1 MSIAY
6 WLLTGATKEWILK
19 AIKKYFKKQGQ
30 PGFVLNLGFWGHQ
43 YNFNLNFNFDIILI
57 TKLVIFVSD
66 FNYPTH
72 FQSCWHVAIKNLIL
86 ATFSK
91 RWDGE
96 IWRKRDLKFD
106 FLKGREL
113 ALLLLYFLLLTV
125 LCAWHCTKVGLVN
138 PYHNPSDHCLPV
150 QLYSETTDR
159 TVVKLDG
166 RVQLCSANNK
176 FKFY

>member
-6 WLLTGATKEWILK
+6 WLLCIECYWGNKRMDLEGDQKVLQ
-19 AIKKYFKKQGQ
+19 KKKGQ

-96 IWRKRDLKFD
+96 IWRKGDLKFD
-106 FLKGREL
+106 FFEGAGACFTFTLFFITNCFMRMT
-113 ALLLLYFLLLTV
+113 LY
-125 LCAWHCTKVGLVN
+125 
-138 PYHNPSDHCLPV
+138 
-150 QLYSETTDR
+150 
-159 TVVKLDG
+159 
-166 RVQLCSANNK
+166 
-176 FKFY
+176 